1 MNTTLQLVLLLSVVA
16 ALFITAILSYKIG
29 QADGYMDA
37 SEARMSEYEEIQP
50 TDNI

>member
-1 MNTTLQLVLLLSVVA
+1 MDTTLQLILLLSVVT
-16 ALFITAILSYKIG
+16 ALFITAVLSYKIG

-37 SEARMSEYEEIQP
+37 SEARMDEYNEEQP